1 MDTVTFFEHFGT
13 INIYAILGTII
24 SMIIISFMMFTAG
37 ILDLAITLPISVCFA
52 YGAIISSTDP
62 VAVLGAFKE
71 MK

>member
-1 MDTVTFFEHFGT
+1 
-13 INIYAILGTII
+13 
-24 SMIIISFMMFTAG
+24 MIITSFMMIAAG

-71 MK
+71 MKQSKM